1 MSTNYATLLRRDLIT
16 RIAKLVL
23 DNDLNE
29 KFDRMPIEMHPR
41 GKQTIRCCTH
51 KARAINRYRTMAF
64 LGFNVYDEEDELTP
78 LSSYAKKA
86 MERTDHTDVMMTV
99 VDEACSSCVKSS
111 YSVSNLCRGCV
122 GRHCHQSCNK
132 SAINFINGQAHIDTE
147 KCVNCG
153 MCMKSCPF
161 HAIIY
166 QPVPCEESCP
176 VGAISKNDLGIE
188 QIDPDKCI
196 LCGKCM
202 VACPFGAIME
212 KSSMIYIFDA
222 IRKNKKVVA
231 MVAPAIAGQFK
242 TEPGRV
248 FSAIRKLGFSE
259 VVEVALGANVTSKN
273 EAHEFEERM
282 HEGHAFMTT
291 SCCPSYMLLVNQH
304 IGDLKPFVSTTLSPM
319 AYTAE
324 IVKAKDPEAVTVFVG
339 PCVAKRYE
347 GFHNKNV
354 DYVMSFEELNA
365 LFTAAEIDVTTC
377 DIDPLDANVESSGR
391 GYPCIGGVAG
401 SLGGYAKNPE
411 NIKPVLIDGLNKL
424 NIRTLRGYVKSCP
437 GNIVEVMSCE
447 GGCVNGC
454 GTIGNAKAAAR
465 QVQNFMNDTKK

>member
-1 MSTNYATLLRRDLIT
+1 MSTNYATMFRRQLIT
-16 RIAKLVL
+16 RVSKLIYV
-23 DNDLNE
+23 NDLNE
-29 KFDRMPIEMHPR
+29 KLDRLTIEMHPK
-41 GKQTIRCCTH
+41 GKQTLRCCIH
-51 KARAINRYRTMAF
+51 KSRAVNKYRAMAF
-64 LGFNVYDEEDELTP
+64 LGFNTEDETDELAP
-78 LSSYAKKA
+78 LSYYAQKA
-86 MERTDHTDVMMTV
+86 KERTDHTDVMMTV

-122 GRHCHQSCNK
+122 GRHCSLSCNK
-132 SAINFINGQAHIDTE
+132 SAISFINGQAHIDTD

-176 VGAISKNDLGIE
+176 VGAISKNDSGIE
-188 QIDPDKCI
+188 HIDPEKCI
-196 LCGKCM
+196 LCGKCLS
-202 VACPFGAIME
+202 ACPFGAIME
-212 KSSMIYIFDA
+212 KSSLLYIFEK
-222 IRKNKKVVA
+222 IREGKKVVA

-242 TEPGRV
+242 TEFGRV
-248 FSAIRKLGFSE
+248 ISAIRQLGFSD

-282 HEGHAFMTT
+282 EEGQPFMTT
-291 SCCPSYMLLVNQH
+291 SCCPSYMLLVKKH
-304 IGDLKPFVSTTLSPM
+304 LPELTPYVSTTLSPM
-319 AYTAE
+319 AYTAQ
-324 IVKAKDPEAVTVFVG
+324 IVKQRDPEAVTVFIG

-347 GFHNKNV
+347 GFYNRNV

-365 LFTAAEIDVTTC
+365 LFTGAEIDVQKC
-377 DIDPLDANVESSGR
+377 DIYELDTDVESSGR

-401 SLGGYAKNPE
+401 SLNVYAKHPE
-411 NIKPVLIDGLNKL
+411 NIKPVLIDGINKV
-424 NIRTLRGYVKSCP
+424 NIRALKSFPKECP

-454 GTIGNAKAAAR
+454 ATIGNAKTAAR
-465 QVQNFMNDTKK
+465 QIQNLVAGK